1 MPYCCVLQFHQRS
14 ICELSTLLSAPG
26 VLVAAHVLQCSATCG
41 VGAIW
46 RSVRCSTGIE
56 QHCTAASKPVPARR
70 CSLRPCSSWRVGNWS
85 KVSRHAP
92 SPCLSFHSVSLGN
105 ARRRKVAGTCA
116 VGRELHCCWCVLLLL
131 YLSMTFAFVLLLGWL
146 KSQDQKTSLRKV

>member
-1 MPYCCVLQFHQRS
+1 MAMPYCCVLQFHQRS

-116 VGRELHCCWCVLLLL
+116 VGRELHAAGVCFC
-131 YLSMTFAFVLLLGWL
+131 YFT
-146 KSQDQKTSLRKV
+146 SQ